1 VEVIQVRTAAEM
13 RDAGD
18 REPRAGRHRD
28 QGRRRGRFP
37 LEPSAPDQKAVK
49 KTAARISLE
58 LDPTPDILAELGR
71 KKGDRLLVG
80 FAAETENLRQEA
92 RRKLES
98 KNCDMVVG
106 NLVGGADTGF
116 ESDENEVVLALR
128 TGETVASPARLQ
140 ARNRRPHF
148 RRNPQTAPQL
158 ALRPWTL
165 TSCAHPR
172 VLSGHGCEDS
182 LSPATH
188 GESAQGRNSG
198 GGTAPP
204 AEAPPAIQLPTLA
217 PTGDTLPRIL
227 EDIGD
232 CRRCRLHEGR
242 NKLVFGVGNERAP
255 LVFVGEGPGADEDAQ
270 GIPFVGRA
278 GQLLTQMIEGTAKKE
293 GIELLRA
300 DVYICNVVK
309 CRPPGNRTPEPD
321 EMEICGQFLY
331 RQLLAIAP
339 KAICA
344 LGGTAARALT
354 GHKEGVTKM
363 RGKWLEWRGIPTNGL
378 LPPLLSPAAPTTR
391 TPSAKPG
398 KTSRRSCTSC
408 TIEAWPATSALHL
421 NTG

>member
-1 VEVIQVRTAAEM
+1 MKPDELRRTLEFYRDIGVKTLYRQPRTAKAHKVETVEVVEAPATQPSIQ
-13 RDAGD
+13 
-18 REPRAGRHRD
+18 
-28 QGRRRGRFP
+28 
-37 LEPSAPDQKAVK
+37 EPS
-49 KTAARISLE
+49 
-58 LDPTPDILAELGR
+58 
-71 KKGDRLLVG
+71 
-80 FAAETENLRQEA
+80 
-92 RRKLES
+92 
-98 KNCDMVVG
+98 
-106 NLVGGADTGF
+106 
-116 ESDENEVVLALR
+116 
-128 TGETVASPARLQ
+128 
-140 ARNRRPHF
+140 
-148 RRNPQTAPQL
+148 
-158 ALRPWTL
+158 
-165 TSCAHPR
+165 
-172 VLSGHGCEDS
+172 
-182 LSPATH
+182 
-188 GESAQGRNSG
+188 
-198 GGTAPP
+198 
-204 AEAPPAIQLPTLA
+204 LA

-242 NKLVFGVGNERAP
+242 NKLVFGVGNERTP

-363 RGKWLEWRGIPTNGL
+363 RGKWLEWRGIPLMVSYHPSYL
-378 LPPLLSPAAPTTR
+378 LRPYNQD
-391 TPSAKPG
+391 AK
-398 KTSRRSCTSC
+398 R
-408 TIEAWPATSALHL
+408 EAWEDLKKVLHFAYD
-421 NTG
+421 